1 MKGYKHLT
9 EFDRNKIARMRKEG
23 ATMREIGAA
32 LHVSAATV
40 CREIKRGTYTYM
52 NADYIEV
59 TEYIPERSQARY
71 RANMAAKGGPLKIGS
86 DRRYAET
93 LEALIADDNYSP
105 EAALHE
111 IENNP
116 EKYGS
121 FETRICRQT
130 LYAYIDKGV
139 FLRLTNKALPFK
151 GSRRKKKTKH
161 VQRAKQQPKGESI
174 EKRPPEIDGRQEFGH
189 WEMDLVVSCRG
200 GHKCLLVLTE
210 RVTRMEVIRLIR
222 DKSAASVVRALD
234 TMERKWGTR
243 FPQVFQSITMD
254 NGSEFADYIG
264 IERSVYKRCESK
276 RTRTYYCH
284 RNKIARMRKEG
295 ATMREIGAALHVS
308 AATVCREIKRGTYTY
323 MNADYIEVTEY
334 IPERSQA
341 RYRANMAAKGGPL
354 KIGSDRRY
362 AETLEALIADDN
374 YSPEAALHEIENNPE
389 KYGSFETR
397 ICRQTLYAYIDKGVF
412 LRLTNKALPFK
423 GSRRK
428 KKTKHVQRAKQ
439 QPKGE
444 SIEKRPPEI
453 DGRQEFGHWEM
464 DLVVSC
470 RGGHKCLLVL
480 TERVT
485 RMEVIR
491 LIRDK
496 SAASVVRALDTMERK
511 WGTRFPQ
518 VFQSITMDNGSEFAD
533 YIGIERS
540 VYKRCE
546 SKRTRTYYCHP
557 YCSSERGSNEKQN
570 QMIRRKFPKGTNFDK
585 VTQKDVEAV
594 ESWLNR
600 YPRQLLGWASAG
612 QLFEG
617 YLQTV

>member
-59 TEYIPERSQARY
+59 TEYIPERSHARY
-71 RANMAAKGGPLKIGS
+71 RANMAAKGGPLKIGN

-111 IENNP
+111 IEAHP
-116 EKYGS
+116 EKYGC

-151 GSRRKKKTKH
+151 GSRRKKKTHH

-174 EKRPPEIDGRQEFGH
+174 EKRPPEIDERQEFGH
-189 WEMDLVVSCRG
+189 WEMDLVVPCRG

-210 RVTRMEVIRLIR
+210 RVTRMEVIRLIP

-234 TMERKWGTR
+234 TIERKWGAR
-243 FPQVFQSITMD
+243 FPLVFQSITMD
-254 NGSEFADYIG
+254 NGSEFADYKG
-264 IERSVYKRCESK
+264 IERSVYKR
-276 RTRTYYCH
+276 R
-284 RNKIARMRKEG
+284 
-295 ATMREIGAALHVS
+295 
-308 AATVCREIKRGTYTY
+308 
-323 MNADYIEVTEY
+323 
-334 IPERSQA
+334 
-341 RYRANMAAKGGPL
+341 
-354 KIGSDRRY
+354 
-362 AETLEALIADDN
+362 
-374 YSPEAALHEIENNPE
+374 
-389 KYGSFETR
+389 
-397 ICRQTLYAYIDKGVF
+397 
-412 LRLTNKALPFK
+412 
-423 GSRRK
+423 
-428 KKTKHVQRAKQ
+428 
-439 QPKGE
+439 
-444 SIEKRPPEI
+444 
-453 DGRQEFGHWEM
+453 
-464 DLVVSC
+464 
-470 RGGHKCLLVL
+470 
-480 TERVT
+480 
-485 RMEVIR
+485 
-491 LIRDK
+491 
-496 SAASVVRALDTMERK
+496 
-511 WGTRFPQ
+511 
-518 VFQSITMDNGSEFAD
+518 
-533 YIGIERS
+533 
-540 VYKRCE
+540 E

-585 VTQKDVEAV
+585 VTQKDVAAV

>member
-111 IENNP
+111 IENHP

-189 WEMDLVVSCRG
+189 WEMDLVVSC
-200 GHKCLLVLTE
+200 K
-210 RVTRMEVIRLIR
+210 
-222 DKSAASVVRALD
+222 
-234 TMERKWGTR
+234 
-243 FPQVFQSITMD
+243 
-254 NGSEFADYIG
+254 
-264 IERSVYKRCESK
+264 
-276 RTRTYYCH
+276 
-284 RNKIARMRKEG
+284 
-295 ATMREIGAALHVS
+295 
-308 AATVCREIKRGTYTY
+308 
-323 MNADYIEVTEY
+323 
-334 IPERSQA
+334 
-341 RYRANMAAKGGPL
+341 
-354 KIGSDRRY
+354 
-362 AETLEALIADDN
+362 
-374 YSPEAALHEIENNPE
+374 
-389 KYGSFETR
+389 
-397 ICRQTLYAYIDKGVF
+397 
-412 LRLTNKALPFK
+412 
-423 GSRRK
+423 
-428 KKTKHVQRAKQ
+428 
-439 QPKGE
+439 
-444 SIEKRPPEI
+444 
-453 DGRQEFGHWEM
+453 
-464 DLVVSC
+464 
-470 RGGHKCLLVL
+470 GGHKCLLVL

>member
-1 MKGYKHLT
+1 
-9 EFDRNKIARMRKEG
+9 MR
-23 ATMREIGAA
+23 
-32 LHVSAATV
+32 LNH
-40 CREIKRGTYTYM
+40 
-52 NADYIEV
+52 
-59 TEYIPERSQARY
+59 
-71 RANMAAKGGPLKIGS
+71 
-86 DRRYAET
+86 
-93 LEALIADDNYSP
+93 
-105 EAALHE
+105 
-111 IENNP
+111 
-116 EKYGS
+116 
-121 FETRICRQT
+121 
-130 LYAYIDKGV
+130 
-139 FLRLTNKALPFK
+139 
-151 GSRRKKKTKH
+151 
-161 VQRAKQQPKGESI
+161 
-174 EKRPPEIDGRQEFGH
+174 
-189 WEMDLVVSCRG
+189 
-200 GHKCLLVLTE
+200 
-210 RVTRMEVIRLIR
+210 
-222 DKSAASVVRALD
+222 
-234 TMERKWGTR
+234 
-243 FPQVFQSITMD
+243 
-254 NGSEFADYIG
+254 
-264 IERSVYKRCESK
+264 
-276 RTRTYYCH
+276 
-284 RNKIARMRKEG
+284 
-295 ATMREIGAALHVS
+295 
-308 AATVCREIKRGTYTY
+308 
-323 MNADYIEVTEY
+323 
-334 IPERSQA
+334 
-341 RYRANMAAKGGPL
+341 
-354 KIGSDRRY
+354 
-362 AETLEALIADDN
+362 
-374 YSPEAALHEIENNPE
+374 PE